1 MGIQLRLA
9 NLTQDPLF
17 TQKHQDWLKKMRTP
31 ANEARIKSA
40 WQKLARLG
48 IANDKEIL
56 TPLLPGKTLAD
67 AKWTPFERAQLEWL
81 HATLL
86 AEHLFPGMIE
96 VIWRTNYVDPRLSA
110 PREWRDVFR
119 HDLKGEYIGWMR
131 YSADGVQ
138 LFNHE
143 GLLVVERD
151 LQLRCL
157 KGRTVR
163 YVQDPSK
170 GKGIN
175 MNPLRMV
182 PGDTIVRYEFDGK
195 DDWRGRRAGT
205 EDVKEEK
212 K

>member
-86 AEHLFPGMIE
+86 AEFAFPGMIE